1 MIYLAQTDTTVG
13 FLSQNLSEINAIKN
27 RPLDQPCLITTAK
40 FSELKNLVRVPN
52 RFKNIVRKSKKTT
65 FLYPNKVAVR
75 VVKDGRHDRFLK
87 KFTWLYSS
95 SANLHGENFN
105 ENWAKNVADVVVDT
119 KFSQNS
125 SSKIFKLSQTRQKC
139 LR

>member
-52 RFKNIVRKSKKTT
+52 RFKNIVRKQSCRKGSK
-65 FLYPNKVAVR
+65 
-75 VVKDGRHDRFLK
+75 G
-87 KFTWLYSS
+87 
-95 SANLHGENFN
+95 
-105 ENWAKNVADVVVDT
+105 WA
-119 KFSQNS
+119 
-125 SSKIFKLSQTRQKC
+125 TR
-139 LR
+139 